1 MRIARPIIS
10 LRPTFQPML
19 RRLLFLALCLPLV
32 LAGCGDNGRLA
43 DELGKSYG
51 IANVYYETAD
61 STRLRVSF
69 FDSPFAERPDSA
81 RAGTAR
87 KVAEYVRD
95 HYPRY
100 KALDKVTVEF
110 MTKKE
115 TYAGGKNVA
124 ARYPFSRVELGE
136 PRG

>member
-1 MRIARPIIS
+1 M
-10 LRPTFQPML
+10 
-19 RRLLFLALCLPLV
+19 RRLLLTALFLSLA

-43 DELGKSYG
+43 NELSESYG
-51 IANVYYETAD
+51 PVNVYYETAD
-61 STRLRVSF
+61 STHLRVSF
-69 FDSPFAERPDSA
+69 FSSPFAERPDSA

-110 MTKKE
+110 MSAKE
-115 TYAGGKNVA
+115 TRAGAKNAA
-124 ARYPFSRVELGE
+124 ARYPFSHAALGD